1 MTLLLV
7 LHSMRIVTKTV
18 GPWIVFVIEYLLT
31 FAQAKVQL
39 PGFLMMILVQ
49 LPPPYLSFATNIMSV
64 LKFGSALLD
73 DVAALIVGIG
83 FLVCIASWFS

>member
-18 GPWIVFVIEYLLT
+18 GPWIVFAIEYLLT
-31 FAQAKVQL
+31 FVQAKVQL
-39 PGFLMMILVQ
+39 PGFLTMILVQ

-64 LKFGSALLD
+64 LKFGIALLD